1 MKKEYGSLRS
11 QLFEPKSFNCPDT
24 SSNIDLNETLEKK
37 ALYMEEK
44 IIEEEIKN
52 NKIKLVILKQEESIT
67 LLENLV
73 REAKAA
79 EV

>member
-1 MKKEYGSLRS
+1 
-11 QLFEPKSFNCPDT
+11 
-24 SSNIDLNETLEKK
+24 
-37 ALYMEEK
+37 MEEK